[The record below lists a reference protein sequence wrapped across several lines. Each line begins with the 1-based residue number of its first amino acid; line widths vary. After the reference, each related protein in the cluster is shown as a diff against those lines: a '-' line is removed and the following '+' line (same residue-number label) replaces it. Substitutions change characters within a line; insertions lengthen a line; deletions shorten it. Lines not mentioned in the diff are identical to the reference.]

1 MLAAVFAHW
10 EQLVGPEIAA
20 HAEPRSLRA
29 GVLLLAVDQSGW
41 ATQLRYLAP
50 DLLGRLRLATGA
62 TEITE
67 IQIRAA
73 PPARRPSRFLP
84 PAPGVGKGVLPV
96 GITPLWYNEV
106 IRIRAADQR
115 FRCLGGPGIRGNAHQ
130 SERSRPW
137 RCK

>member
-1 MLAAVFAHW
+1 MGAPKARLLAAVFAHW

-50 DLLGRLRLATGA
+50 DLLGRLRLATGT

-67 IQIRAA
+67 IQIRVA
-73 PPARRPSRFLP
+73 PPTAASKPVPTAR
-84 PAPGVGKGVLPV
+84 
-96 GITPLWYNEV
+96 T
-106 IRIRAADQR
+106 
-115 FRCLGGPGIRGNAHQ
+115 RG
-130 SERSRPW
+130 R
-137 RCK
+137 

>member
-1 MLAAVFAHW
+1 LLAAVFAHW

-50 DLLGRLRLATGA
+50 DLLGRLRLATGT

-67 IQIRAA
+67 IQIRVA
-73 PPARRPSRFLP
+73 PPTAASKPVPTAR
-84 PAPGVGKGVLPV
+84 
-96 GITPLWYNEV
+96 T
-106 IRIRAADQR
+106 
-115 FRCLGGPGIRGNAHQ
+115 RG
-130 SERSRPW
+130 R
-137 RCK
+137 